1 MKPRFS
7 LGDVQALVV
16 DIDGTLLRG
25 AQPLPGVSS
34 LFAFLAARRIPFV
47 VASNNATKSVA
58 TYREKLT
65 SLGVQVREDE
75 ILTAGAATAR
85 YLAGELRPGA
95 SLYVI
100 GEPALESVLHQ
111 AGFTLLDD
119 ANQPAEAVV
128 VGGDSNLTYE
138 KLKHATLLLQRGA
151 RFVGTNPDLLCPTE
165 EGLVPEA
172 GTTLAAL
179 EAATGVA
186 PTVIGKPARHLFE
199 MAVAA
204 IDSRRAT
211 TAVLGD
217 RLETD
222 ILGGQRAGLRTVLVT
237 TGVDNESTMGQKG
250 IEPDLVVSG
259 LEELVEL
266 WTLSGIE
273 DRLAE
278 YGERASPD
286 ASGT

>member
-7 LGDVQALVV
+7 LGDVHALVV

-25 AQPLPGVSS
+25 AQPLPGVSRF
-34 LFAFLAARRIPFV
+34 FAFLAARRIPFV
-47 VASNNATKSVA
+47 VASNNSTKSA
-58 TYREKLT
+58 AAYQQKLA
-65 SLGVQVREDE
+65 SLGVPIATEQ

-85 YLAGELRPGA
+85 FLASELRQGT

-100 GEPALESVLHQ
+100 GEPALETVLHQ

-273 DRLAE
+273 DRLDE

>member
-1 MKPRFS
+1 MMRFR

-25 AQPLPGVSS
+25 SLPLPGLARFFS
-34 LFAFLAARRIPFV
+34 FLQSRRVPYV
-47 VASNNATKSVA
+47 VASNNATKTA
-58 TYREKLT
+58 AAYQAKLAG
-65 SLGVQVREDE
+65 LGAPVKIEQ

-85 YLAGELRPGA
+85 YLAGELYQGA
-95 SLYVI
+95 GLYVI
-100 GEPALESVLHQ
+100 GEPALQSVLHQ
-111 AGFTLLDD
+111 AGFILLDD
-119 ANQPAEAVV
+119 ADQPADAVV
-128 VGGDSNLTYE
+128 VGGDSTLTYE
-138 KLKHATLLLQRGA
+138 KIKNAALLLQRGTM
-151 RFVGTNPDLLCPTE
+151 FVGTNPDLLCPTE

-179 EAATGVA
+179 EAATGVS
-186 PTVIGKPARHLFE
+186 PIVIGKPARHLFD

-204 IDSRRAT
+204 MGSQRAT

-237 TGVDNESTMGQKG
+237 SGVDDERTIPQKG

-266 WTLSGIE
+266 WTLSVIE
-273 DRLAE
+273 SRLNE
-278 YGERASPD
+278 PVE
-286 ASGT
+286 